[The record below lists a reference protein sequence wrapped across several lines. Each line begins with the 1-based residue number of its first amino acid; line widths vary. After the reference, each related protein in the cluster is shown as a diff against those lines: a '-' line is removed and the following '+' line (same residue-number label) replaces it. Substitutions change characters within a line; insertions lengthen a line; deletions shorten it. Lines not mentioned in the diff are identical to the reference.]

1 MNWSLDKKRKKR
13 FKRIFGLEIELIVL
27 WTIGLLVRLV
37 YIIIYPVPNRDSF
50 KYEEFISLWE
60 TSGKFPAVSNYPP
73 LCLYFFKTTHAL
85 LGLSIIK
92 CNIICNVAFA
102 MATLTVVY
110 YISKRIIQSKL
121 ICFLITL
128 VFATHPFAVAYSCQG
143 TRETIYLFFSL
154 LALYSIYQSVV
165 YNRITDVVKTGF
177 YSTFGFMTRHEGLEL
192 FVVFIIASFIF
203 NKRTGKMEVLQRI
216 LLLMVISIS
225 VFVLLSL
232 FMGVS
237 FDYYFNYLPKYNR
250 IMN

>member
-1 MNWSLDKKRKKR
+1 MKRLDISL
-13 FKRIFGLEIELIVL
+13 FVL
-27 WTIGLLVRLV
+27 WVIGLVVRV
-37 YIIIYPVPNRDSF
+37 IYIIIYPVPNRDSF
-50 KYEEFISLWE
+50 RYEEFITLWE
-60 TSGKFPAVSNYPP
+60 TTGAFPVVSSYPP
-73 LCLYFFKTTHAL
+73 LSLYLFKITHGL
-85 LGLSIIK
+85 LGGSIIR
-92 CNIICNVAFA
+92 CNIICNMVFS
-102 MATLTVVY
+102 MATLAIVY

-192 FVVFIIASFIF
+192 FVVFIIASFFF

-237 FDYYFNYLPKYNR
+237 FDYYYNYLPKYNR
-250 IMN
+250 VIK